1 MLPYVQNAGSMLC
14 DMIRTDGKP
23 WEACPRSFLK
33 RMIAQYGEQGMR
45 AEAAVEH
52 EFYFAR
58 KEGDKYVPADDSLC
72 YSSRGLDDEAEE
84 VDASLAALELEGGT
98 IDRVNTE
105 LGPVQQNRS

>member
-1 MLPYVQNAGSMLC
+1 MEYQFGPFRLNTESFVMLPYVPNAGSMLC

-72 YSSRGLDDEAEE
+72 YSSRGLDDEAEV
-84 VDASLAALELEGGT
+84 VDAILAALELEG
-98 IDRVNTE
+98 V
-105 LGPVQQNRS
+105 